1 MRKFGQMKS
10 AHDKIVRLA
19 DKLRMTSN
27 TRGEFNSMRKEVLAE
42 LRKSL
47 ANQKNATK
55 NPWKFSLGTEIKT
68 GSFYRQTA
76 TENQSDV
83 DVVIALNYKS
93 NNPSEV
99 PNPIDVLRFVKSI
112 IPKKFDPKIKKRAVV
127 VHSKSGNKSIAMDIV
142 PAVKRVGKNSGQ
154 STWWNGISKINSKD
168 EWVLLNPTHQKKVME
183 KLKRRQG
190 QRDDPSALII
200 CLKRWRDLHEK
211 KGAPCELPS
220 YVLEVLV
227 WEDYK
232 EFPEAIDDLTDRF
245 NRILKKFNRINTKG
259 VSFSKM
265 MGDSHRPKGSKV
277 ATGKPLLHDPSNT
290 SVNLVE
296 HIDRQDLSWWGE
308 RATKAS
314 SNDISFGKIFQ

>member
-1 MRKFGQMKS
+1 MKS

-19 DKLRMTSN
+19 DKLRMTPN

-55 NPWKFSLGTEIKT
+55 NPWKFSFRTEIKT

-112 IPKKFDPKIKKRAVV
+112 VPKKFDPKIKKRAVT
-127 VHSKSGNKSIAMDIV
+127 VHSKIGKKSITMDIV
-142 PAVKRVGKNSGQ
+142 PAIIRVGKNSGQ
-154 STWWNGISKINSKD
+154 STWWNGISKVNSRDK
-168 EWVLLNPTHQKKVME
+168 WVKLNPTHQKEIME

-190 QRDDPSALII
+190 QRDDPSSLII
-200 CLKRWRDLHEK
+200 CLKRWRDVHEK

-227 WEDYK
+227 WEDYNKSK
-232 EFPEAIDDLTDRF
+232 EEKDLTVRF
-245 NRILKKFNRINTKG
+245 NRILIGFKRIHGKG
-259 VSFSKM
+259 VKFSDI
-265 MGDSHRPKGSKV
+265 MGESHRPKGSKV

-296 HIDRQDLSWWGE
+296 HIDRQDLLWWGE
-308 RATKAS
+308 RATMAS
-314 SNDISFGKIFQ
+314 SNKKSFEKIFD

>member
-1 MRKFGQMKS
+1 MKS

-19 DKLRMTSN
+19 DKLRMTSK
-27 TRGEFNSMRKEVLAE
+27 TRGDFNSMRKEILAE
-42 LRKSL
+42 LRASL
-47 ANQKNATK
+47 VDKKNSTK

-76 TENQSDV
+76 TEAQSDV

-93 NNPSEV
+93 NNPSEI
-99 PNPIDVLRFVKSI
+99 PNPIDVLKFVKSI
-112 IPKKFDPKIKKRAVV
+112 IPKKFDPKIKERAVV
-127 VHSKSGNKSIAMDIV
+127 VHSKSGNKSITMDIV

-154 STWWNGISKINSKD
+154 STWWNGISKVNSKD
-168 EWVLLNPTHQKKVME
+168 KWVKLNPTHQKEIME

-200 CLKRWRDLHEK
+200 CLKRWRDVHEK

-227 WEDYK
+227 WEDYNESK
-232 EFPEAIDDLTDRF
+232 EEKDLTVRF
-245 NRILKKFNRINTKG
+245 NRILNGFKRIHGKGIKF
-259 VSFSKM
+259 SDKM
-265 MGDSHRPKGSKV
+265 GESHRPKGSKV

-296 HIDRQDLSWWGE
+296 HIDGKDLLWWGKK
-308 RATKAS
+308 ATAAS
-314 SNDISFGKIFQ
+314 ARSISFEDLFS

>member
-1 MRKFGQMKS
+1 MKS

-19 DKLRMTSN
+19 DKLRMTPK

-47 ANQKNATK
+47 VDKKNSTK
-55 NPWKFSLGTEIKT
+55 NPWKFSLGIEIKT

-76 TENQSDV
+76 TEAQSDV

-93 NNPSEV
+93 NNPSEI
-99 PNPIDVLRFVKSI
+99 PNPIDVLKFVKSI
-112 IPKKFDPKIKKRAVV
+112 VPKKFDPKIKKRAVV
-127 VHSKSGNKSIAMDIV
+127 VHSKSGNKSITMDIV

-154 STWWNGISKINSKD
+154 STWWNGISKVNSKD
-168 EWVLLNPTHQKKVME
+168 EWVKLNPTHQREIME

-190 QRDDPSALII
+190 QKDDPSALII
-200 CLKRWRDLHEK
+200 CLKRWRDVHEK

-232 EFPEAIDDLTDRF
+232 KFPKAIHDLTDRF
-245 NRILKKFNRINTKG
+245 NRILKKLNRINTKG
-259 VSFSKM
+259 ISFSNM
-265 MGDSHRPKGSKV
+265 MGDSHRPSGSQA

-296 HIDRQDLSWWGE
+296 HIDRQGLLWWGE
-308 RATKAS
+308 RAKEDS
-314 SNDISFGKIFQ
+314 CEKVIFNNLC